1 MIEINPQKIDYTKR
15 ISEERKSPV
24 QNPKKLVNNL
34 SKGQDFIFRG
44 GLSLQ
49 AEFGKQNVERFQRF
63 LTTPNGKLFV
73 AQQAILQS
81 LNPKRGTRIYNPL
94 APVISKALPQELT
107 HLKPKRHLDV
117 GDGGLIGTFRN
128 LIGKGEPQER
138 TENAVK
144 FFSRKN
150 PSKTMDLQV
159 RYGGTENMTDY
170 PTRTMTTTGKGDNDF
185 IKFRIRDAV
194 NRKWIIFPALLDGG
208 ITDNSS
214 TSPSTISYIGRAD
227 KVHIYGGYTRTI
239 SFAID
244 VVAQRESDIAILW
257 EKINYAKGLV
267 LPKYQQFFG
276 KNDSSRPVAPI
287 IYLTLGDLFNN
298 TPGFFT
304 SVNLTIPANS
314 TWELENGRQVPHLA
328 KLAFDF
334 TYIGK
339 ETPENRV
346 GAKHFDNISDL
357 FKHPPEE
364 LTKVDDTVAD
374 PKSKR
379 EMRREQRT
387 ARREDRK
394 GRREQ
399 RRLDRKSFGE
409 AFKKKRAEL
418 GANKTFTWR
427 GKQYNTNRADD

>member
-1 MIEINPQKIDYTKR
+1 MIEINP
-15 ISEERKSPV
+15 E
-24 QNPKKLVNNL
+24 KLVNNVTNT
-34 SKGQDFIFRG
+34 SDFIFRG

-49 AEFGKQNVERFQRF
+49 AEMGRQNVERFQRF
-63 LTTPNGKLFV
+63 LTTPNGKIFI
-73 AQQAILQS
+73 QKQALLQT
-81 LNPKRGTRIYNPL
+81 LNPKRGTRIYNPV
-94 APVISKALPQELT
+94 APAISKALPQELT
-107 HLKPKRHLDV
+107 NLKPKRHLDT
-117 GDGGLIGTFRN
+117 GDGSLVGIFRD
-128 LIGKGEPQER
+128 LIGKGETPEK

-144 FFSRKN
+144 FFSRNKA
-150 PSKTMDLQV
+150 SKKMDLQV
-159 RYGGTENMTDY
+159 RYGGTDNLTDY
-170 PTRTMTTTGKGDNDF
+170 PTRATTTGGSGDLDF
-185 IKFRIRDAV
+185 IKFRIRDVV
-194 NRKWIIFPALLDGG
+194 NQKWIIFPALLDGG
-208 ITDNSS
+208 ITDTS
-214 TSPSTISYIGRAD
+214 TAESSTISYIGRAD
-227 KVHIYGGYTRTI
+227 KVHIYGGYTRSI

-287 IYLTLGDLFNN
+287 VYLTLGDLFNN

-304 SVNLTIPANS
+304 SVTLNIPANS
-314 TWELENGRQVPHLA
+314 TWELKNGKQVPHLA
-328 KLAFDF
+328 KLSFEF

-346 GAKHFDNISDL
+346 GAKHFDNISDS
-357 FKHPPEE
+357 FKYPSEGQE
-364 LTKVDDTVAD
+364 DDDTKAD

-379 EMRREQRT
+379 EMRREKRT
-387 ARREDRK
+387 ARREARK
-394 GRREQ
+394 ARREQ

>member
-117 GDGGLIGTFRN
+117 GDGGLIGTFRD
-128 LIGKGEPQER
+128 LIGKGEPPER

-194 NRKWIIFPALLDGG
+194 NQKWIIFPALLDGG

-267 LPKYQQFFG
+267 LPKYEKFSG
-276 KNDSSRPVAPI
+276 RNDSSRPVAPI

-304 SVNLTIPANS
+304 SVNLNIPANS

-328 KLAFDF
+328 KLSFEF

-357 FKHPPEE
+357 FKHPPED
-364 LTKVDDTVAD
+364 VIRSGDSAD

-387 ARREDRK
+387 TRKDKFREDKKNMSRRDARGLRRARRRGDRQERQK
-394 GRREQ
+394 Q
-399 RRLDRKSFGE
+399 FG
-409 AFKKKRAEL
+409 
-418 GANKTFTWR
+418 
-427 GKQYNTNRADD
+427 